1 MHHIPTHGLGTFRLK
16 DDVLKHSLKTGLD
29 VGFRHIDTAQIY
41 ENEREIGD
49 ILQSLDYRRE
59 NLFLTSKI
67 WTSNLSRSKLLDS
80 LKQSLLDLKTDY
92 LDLTLIHWPSPK
104 NEVPLKESLTEL
116 MHAKEQ
122 GLTKSI
128 GISNFTIDQVKE
140 AVSIVGAENIA
151 TNQIEVHPF
160 LQNKKVIEECKKHGI
175 KVTAYMPL
183 AYGEVLKSDVIG
195 EIAKKHNIS
204 NADVSLTWLLDQDL
218 CIIPSSTS
226 EKHLRSNFNVEGGI
240 LDAEDVENLEALERN
255 YRIANPDFAP
265 KWD

>member
-128 GISNFTIDQVKE
+128 GISNFTIKDNNNNSLI
-140 AVSIVGAENIA
+140 ANGTIVANGTPRQIVNTAE
-151 TNQIEVHPF
+151 
-160 LQNKKVIEECKKHGI
+160 
-175 KVTAYMPL
+175 
-183 AYGEVLKSDVIG
+183 
-195 EIAKKHNIS
+195 AKK
-204 NADVSLTWLLDQDL
+204 LY
-218 CIIPSSTS
+218 
-226 EKHLRSNFNVEGGI
+226 FG
-240 LDAEDVENLEALERN
+240 EDFT
-255 YRIANPDFAP
+255 I
-265 KWD
+265 